1 MIFGLNEKINN
12 SLKMHEKL
20 TQFSFPK
27 FIEGY
32 PCTIFCAED
41 FFAYVNSVTLHNL
54 HIDF

>member
-1 MIFGLNEKINN
+1 
-12 SLKMHEKL
+12 MHEKL
-20 TQFSFPK
+20 TQFAFPK